1 MFVEIVSSSTRTMDS
16 HCSSAVNPAS
26 GTVRQ
31 PEHHERTQERLH
43 DTTDDVWRTCV
54 CLRAGS
60 SSRHLPCAIARQS
73 SRHLPQLPG
82 FKPCPPARHYSRHLR
97 QPPVFE
103 HCLPSPKRFCG
114 HWGQLL
120 AGIGNSY
127 PRDGKDE
134 AGVGHIYER
143 EGGEAEETG
152 EGKGEAEE
160 KSNGVG
166 HTYPREGRGEA
177 KETGEGKVE
186 AEDKSTGVE
195 QINSRH
201 GDDGEDGATE
211 SSTHRWFREFVPW
224 SEEERS
230 LSLTPPPR
238 RRRRSPREIPLR
250 FTWRRRHHRIRRR

>member
-1 MFVEIVSSSTRTMDS
+1 ME
-16 HCSSAVNPAS
+16 AVRLLDLFENS
-26 GTVRQ
+26 IEQLDRGTENARQ
-31 PEHHERTQERLH
+31 PP
-43 DTTDDVWRTCV
+43 
-54 CLRAGS
+54 GFK
-60 SSRHLPCAIARQS
+60 PCPIARQS

-103 HCLPSPKRFCG
+103 HCLLSPKRFCG

-134 AGVGHIYER
+134 AGVGHIYAR